1 MKLVSYLCR
10 QCGEEADGLASLCA
24 RCKSRTRCPDCGGP
38 LVRGEGYA
46 VCPICGHK
54 RPA

>member
-1 MKLVSYLCR
+1 MGKVSYLCR
-10 QCGEEADGLASLCA
+10 TCGEEVDGLADYCA
-24 RCKSRTRCPDCGGP
+24 SCRKKLRCPDCGGP

-54 RPA
+54 EPA